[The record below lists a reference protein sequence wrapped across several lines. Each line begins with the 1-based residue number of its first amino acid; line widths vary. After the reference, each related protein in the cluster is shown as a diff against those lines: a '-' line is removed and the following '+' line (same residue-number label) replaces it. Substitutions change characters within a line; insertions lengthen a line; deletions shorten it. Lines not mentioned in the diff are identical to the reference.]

1 MSNKDAKTSK
11 TAHVMNLLSRN
22 RGGSESAAEAPPAET
37 PAEREPAVQQPVE
50 TAAVSTGAPK
60 AAAPPILASLKA
72 DAEVSSQIKDALEA
86 ELGEIEAKAPVTPPQ
101 PPVQP
106 AQPVQPEPEP
116 VKAEEPVPAPAPAPE
131 PIPEP
136 EPAPAPA
143 PAPVVEAAAAPE
155 KAPAAVEAPAAEAPA
170 EPENTEE
177 ITYVNVMQVLV
188 EEKADKYMEMFG
200 ICQCSKC
207 KADVKA
213 YALNRLAPKYVV
225 MGQHEVIPKLTF
237 YEMQNSSDIIAQ
249 IIKACKIVMNT
260 PHHDR

>member
-249 IIKACKIVMNT
+249 IIKACKIVMST